1 MSEQVEDTG
10 DAGAAPQVN
19 EAETR
24 ARAQGWV
31 PKDEWQGDGK
41 WRDAEA
47 FLDRGELFQKID
59 AQRREVRELRKTQE
73 AFNAHIET
81 VRKAEY
87 NRALATVRA
96 EKKAALESGDPD
108 ALISADDKLVAL
120 QIETAKIAQADA
132 RARQTGNPPVEFDQW
147 KSRNSWYEADDVMKT
162 YADTKGLEMAHQ
174 GMDPEEVLTAVEK
187 LVRSKFPEKFTNPNR
202 NKPGAVEPGAGKGTS
217 AKGESYS
224 LSDEERGVMN
234 RLVKS
239 GIMTKEQYIAD
250 LKTAKER

>member
-1 MSEQVEDTG
+1 MSEDTNAPDG
-10 DAGAAPQVN
+10 GAPEVN
-19 EAETR
+19 EAEVR
-24 ARAQGWV
+24 AREQGWV

-73 AFNAHIET
+73 AFNTHIET

-96 EKKAALESGDPD
+96 EKKAALESGDSE
-108 ALISADDKLVAL
+108 ALIQADDKLVAL
-120 QIETAKIAQADA
+120 QIETAKQAQADA
-132 RARQTGNPPVEFDQW
+132 RAAATGQPPVEFDQW
-147 KSRNSWYEADDVMKT
+147 RSRNAWYNTDDIMKT

-174 GMDPEEVLTAVEK
+174 GMEPHEVLKEVEL
-187 LVRSKFPEKFTNPNR
+187 LVRRKFPEKFSNPNR
-202 NKPGAVEPGAGKGTS
+202 AKPSAVEAASGKGTT
-217 AKGESYS
+217 AKAEVYS
-224 LSDEERGVMN
+224 LSDEERNVMN